1 MLHYVGMLST
11 AQAHDLPALAHQA
24 AQTAPQW
31 QPLADALALACA
43 DLGAGQHR
51 ILLAQGQLSLTLC
64 VGDTAASLK
73 EQNFLAHTLWV
84 HGTDTPWDKWRIKA
98 LARCS
103 QRGAHL
109 VLDSTTPEAPDWL
122 AEAGFVEVQA
132 ETKSLRARFQ
142 PRWSLGARDLA
153 PAAIAPQRCTVLGA
167 GISGASVAYAL
178 ARRGWQVTVLDQHAA
193 AAGGA
198 SGLPAGLVVP
208 HVSADDSP
216 RSRMSRVGA
225 RLMQQ
230 HAASLLQDGIDWHA
244 SGVQEQD
251 LEQGRSYWHVQG
263 AWIRPARLVQAWLSH
278 PAIRCVYGAQVDT
291 LAHRNGH
298 WQLLGPDG
306 NTWAESESVVL
317 ANATGCVPLMLAPTH
332 VHHLGEGLA
341 QRLESLHAV
350 HGTVSYATHH
360 SLPPAAHWP
369 QHPVNGHGNFL
380 PQVPLDGGMAWLAG
394 STFEPD
400 RIPEQAGHRLAPLA
414 EQHRANA
421 QRLSELLPSVGAELA
436 PAFAAGE
443 VQHWSATRCVTHDRL
458 PLVGPLQDTQ
468 DAEPPS
474 LWIHAGMG
482 ARGLTFSA
490 LGAELL
496 VARLCGEPWPLESS
510 LARSLDVRRPKRR
523 RS

>member
-1 MLHYVGMLST
+1 
-11 AQAHDLPALAHQA
+11 
-24 AQTAPQW
+24 
-31 QPLADALALACA
+31 
-43 DLGAGQHR
+43 
-51 ILLAQGQLSLTLC
+51 
-64 VGDTAASLK
+64 
-73 EQNFLAHTLWV
+73 
-84 HGTDTPWDKWRIKA
+84 
-98 LARCS
+98 
-103 QRGAHL
+103 
-109 VLDSTTPEAPDWL
+109 
-122 AEAGFVEVQA
+122 
-132 ETKSLRARFQ
+132 
-142 PRWSLGARDLA
+142 
-153 PAAIAPQRCTVLGA
+153 
-167 GISGASVAYAL
+167 
-178 ARRGWQVTVLDQHAA
+178 
-193 AAGGA
+193 
-198 SGLPAGLVVP
+198 
-208 HVSADDSP
+208 
-216 RSRMSRVGA
+216 
-225 RLMQQ
+225 
-230 HAASLLQDGIDWHA
+230 
-244 SGVQEQD
+244 
-251 LEQGRSYWHVQG
+251 
-263 AWIRPARLVQAWLSH
+263 
-278 PAIRCVYGAQVDT
+278 
-291 LAHRNGH
+291 
-298 WQLLGPDG
+298 
-306 NTWAESESVVL
+306 
-317 ANATGCVPLMLAPTH
+317 
-332 VHHLGEGLA
+332 
-341 QRLESLHAV
+341 LHAV